1 MNSVLAVNG
10 KILKSGSAIFIAPNL
25 ASGEYNITSTDN
37 DDGTQNLVITDA
49 ENNND

>member
-25 ASGEYNITSTDN
+25 AGGEYNITPTDN

-49 ENNND
+49 ENNG